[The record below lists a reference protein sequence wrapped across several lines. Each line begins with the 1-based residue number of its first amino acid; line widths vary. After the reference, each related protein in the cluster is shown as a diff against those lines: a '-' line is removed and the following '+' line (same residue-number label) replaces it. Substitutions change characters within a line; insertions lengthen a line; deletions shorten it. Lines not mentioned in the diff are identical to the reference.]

1 MAKNPPPEGY
11 LFSKAYTYYVFLLLW
26 LLYFFDYIDRM
37 VVVSLFPF
45 LKADWG
51 LTDAQCGAMV
61 SAVYWAIIL
70 FSFPI
75 SILIDRWS
83 RKKSIGI
90 MAVLWSMAT
99 AACAF
104 TRNFGQLFAAR
115 AAIGI
120 GEAGYAPGGTAMIS
134 ALFPEKRRAF
144 MVGIWNASIPLG
156 MAAGIVIGGII
167 ASRWGWRHAFG
178 IVALPGLII
187 ALLFL
192 FVKDYKT
199 VGLERTVDRELR
211 ESGGH
216 LAARYLPGNSGT
228 DFKSV
233 PELPAV
239 LSDPAT
245 KKMTKMDI
253 VRTFAATPS
262 LILTYFGF
270 AGMMFTSI
278 SMSTFLP
285 TYFERVQ
292 GFPLQKATLLASGI
306 MLTSIIGSPLGG
318 WIADTWMKKRIQA
331 RLLLPSISALLTA
344 GLFLTG
350 FSLPTGGM
358 VQYGIF
364 LLAGIASIAWASS
377 AIAVTQDVVHPGLRA
392 VSYALCVITQN
403 LLGSALGPIVTGAFS
418 DRYGILTAL
427 KIASAMALI
436 SFVLFYLGSRYYARD
451 LDKVERV
458 ALTAEE

>member
-1 MAKNPPPEGY
+1 MANHPPPEGY
-11 LFSKAYTYYVFLLLW
+11 LFSRAYTSYVFLLLW

-61 SAVYWAIIL
+61 SAVYWAIVL
-70 FSFPI
+70 FSFPA

-90 MAVLWSMAT
+90 MAVLWCMAT

-115 AAIGI
+115 TAIGI

-134 ALFPEKRRAF
+134 ALYPEKKRAF

-156 MAAGIVIGGII
+156 MAAGIVIGGFI

-178 IVALPGLII
+178 IVAFPGLII
-187 ALLFL
+187 ALLFFFL
-192 FVKDYKT
+192 RDYRT
-199 VGLERTVDRELR
+199 VGLEKSVDRR
-211 ESGGH
+211 ETTDTGH
-216 LAARYLPGNSGT
+216 AA
-228 DFKSV
+228 
-233 PELPAV
+233 A
-239 LSDPAT
+239 
-245 KKMTKMDI
+245 KMSKRDI
-253 VRTFAATPS
+253 ARAFAQTPS
-262 LILTYFGF
+262 LLLTYLGF

-285 TYFERVQ
+285 TYFQRVQ

-318 WIADTWMKKRIQA
+318 WIADAWMRRRLQA
-331 RLLLPSISALLTA
+331 RLLLPAISALLTA
-344 GLFLTG
+344 ILFLFG
-350 FSLPTGGM
+350 FYLPTGGFI
-358 VQYGIF
+358 QYGIF

-392 VSYALCVITQN
+392 ISYALCVVTQN
-403 LLGSALGPIVTGAFS
+403 LLGSALGPVVTGAFS

-427 KIASAMALI
+427 KIASSMAI
-436 SFVLFYLGSRYYARD
+436 FSCILFYLGSRFYRRD
-451 LDKVERV
+451 LEKVERV
-458 ALTAEE
+458 VLIPES

>member
-1 MAKNPPPEGY
+1 MAKQPPPEGY
-11 LFSKAYTYYVFLLLW
+11 LFSKAYTNYVFLLLW

-45 LKADWG
+45 LKTDWG

-90 MAVLWSMAT
+90 MAVLWSLAT

-144 MVGIWNASIPLG
+144 MVGIWNSSIPLG
-156 MAAGIVIGGII
+156 MAAGIVIGGLI

-192 FVKDYKT
+192 FVRDYKT
-199 VGLERTVDRELR
+199 VGLEKTVDRELR
-211 ESGGH
+211 GRG
-216 LAARYLPGNSGT
+216 
-228 DFKSV
+228 
-233 PELPAV
+233 
-239 LSDPAT
+239 PAT
-245 KKMTKMDI
+245 KKMTKVDI

-285 TYFERVQ
+285 TYFQRVQ

-331 RLLLPSISALLTA
+331 RLLLPSVSALLTA
-344 GLFLTG
+344 VLFLTG
-350 FSLPTGGM
+350 FYLPTGGM

-392 VSYALCVITQN
+392 VSYALCVIVQN

-418 DRYGILTAL
+418 DSYGILTAL

>member
-1 MAKNPPPEGY
+1 
-11 LFSKAYTYYVFLLLW
+11 LLW
-26 LLYFFDYIDRM
+26 LLYFFDYVDRM

-51 LTDAQCGAMV
+51 LSDAQCGAMV
-61 SAVYWAIIL
+61 SAVYWTIVL

-90 MAVLWSMAT
+90 MAALWSLAT
-99 AACAF
+99 MACAF
-104 TRNFGQLFAAR
+104 TTNFGQLFAAR

-134 ALFPEKRRAF
+134 ALYPQRKRAF
-144 MVGIWNASIPLG
+144 MLGIWSAAIPLG
-156 MAAGIVIGGII
+156 MATGIVIGGLI
-167 ASRWGWRHAFG
+167 AARWGWRHAFG
-178 IVALPGLII
+178 IVAVPGLLI

-192 FVKDYKT
+192 FVRDYKT
-199 VGLERTVDRELR
+199 VGLERMVGPSDAVT
-211 ESGGH
+211 G
-216 LAARYLPGNSGT
+216 AAP
-228 DFKSV
+228 V
-233 PELPAV
+233 
-239 LSDPAT
+239 T
-245 KKMTKMDI
+245 KKMSRMDI

-285 TYFERVQ
+285 TYFQRVQ
-292 GFPLQKATLLASGI
+292 GFPMQTATLLASGI

-318 WIADTWMKKRIQA
+318 WLADKWMKKSIHA
-331 RLLLPSISALLTA
+331 RLLLPSISAMLTA
-344 GLFLTG
+344 VLFLTG
-350 FSLPTGGM
+350 FQMGSGGI
-358 VQYGIF
+358 VQYGVF
-364 LLAGIASIAWASS
+364 LLAGMASIAWASS
-377 AIAVTQDVVHPGLRA
+377 AIAVTQDLVHPGLRA
-392 VSYALCVITQN
+392 VSYGLCVVTQN

-418 DRYGILTAL
+418 DQYGILTAL

-436 SFVLFYLGSRYYARD
+436 AAVLFYVGSRHYAKD
-451 LDKVERV
+451 LERVERI
-458 ALTAEE
+458 ALMAED

>member
-1 MAKNPPPEGY
+1 MAKQPPPEGY
-11 LFSKAYTYYVFLLLW
+11 LFSKAYTNYVFLLLW
-26 LLYFFDYIDRM
+26 LLYFFDYVDRM

-45 LKADWG
+45 LKTDWG

-90 MAVLWSMAT
+90 MAVLWSIAT

-104 TRNFGQLFAAR
+104 TRNFGQLFVAR

-134 ALFPEKRRAF
+134 ALYPEKRRAF
-144 MVGIWNASIPLG
+144 MVGIWNSSIPLG
-156 MAAGIVIGGII
+156 MAAGIVIGGLI

-199 VGLERTVDRELR
+199 VGLEKTVDREHTG
-211 ESGGH
+211 S
-216 LAARYLPGNSGT
+216 AGT
-228 DFKSV
+228 DLKS
-233 PELPAV
+233 LPQITG
-239 LSDPAT
+239 PAT

-285 TYFERVQ
+285 TYFQRVH

-306 MLTSIIGSPLGG
+306 MLTAIVGSPLGG

-331 RLLLPSISALLTA
+331 RLLLPSVSALLTA
-344 GLFLTG
+344 ALFLTG

-392 VSYALCVITQN
+392 VSYALCVIVQN
-403 LLGSALGPIVTGAFS
+403 LLGSALGPVVTGAFS
-418 DRYGILTAL
+418 DAFGILTAL
-427 KIASAMALI
+427 KFASAMALI
-436 SFVLFYLGSRYYARD
+436 SCVLFYLGSRYYTRD
-451 LDKVERV
+451 LEKVERV
-458 ALTAEE
+458 PLTAEE

>member
-1 MAKNPPPEGY
+1 MAKQPLPEGY
-11 LFSKAYTYYVFLLLW
+11 LFSRAYTNYVFLLLW

-51 LTDAQCGAMV
+51 LTDAQCGVMV

-70 FSFPI
+70 FSFPV

-90 MAVLWSMAT
+90 MAVLWSLAT

-134 ALFPEKRRAF
+134 ALYPEKRRAF

-156 MAAGIVIGGII
+156 MAAGIVIGGLI

-178 IVALPGLII
+178 IVALPGLIV

-192 FVKDYKT
+192 FVRDYKT
-199 VGLERTVDRELR
+199 VGLEKTVDRELR
-211 ESGGH
+211 GPELRGH
-216 LAARYLPGNSGT
+216 LAARCPLNSLN
-228 DFKSV
+228 S
-233 PELPAV
+233 
-239 LSDPAT
+239 
-245 KKMTKMDI
+245 KKMTQMDI

-285 TYFERVQ
+285 TYFQRVQ

-331 RLLLPSISALLTA
+331 RLLLPSVSALLTA
-344 GLFLTG
+344 VLFLTG
-350 FSLPTGGM
+350 FYLPSGGM

>member
-1 MAKNPPPEGY
+1 MTKTSPPAGY
-11 LFSKAYTYYVFLLLW
+11 LFSKAYTAYIFLLLW
-26 LLYFFDYIDRM
+26 LLYFFDYVDRM

-75 SILIDRWS
+75 SIVIDRWS

-90 MAVLWSMAT
+90 MAALWSLAT
-99 AACAF
+99 AACAL
-104 TRNFGQLFAAR
+104 TKNFGQLFAAR
-115 AAIGI
+115 TAIGI

-134 ALFPEKRRAF
+134 ALYPEKKRAF
-144 MVGIWNASIPLG
+144 MVGIWNASIPIG
-156 MAAGIVIGGII
+156 MAAGIVIGGLI
-167 ASRWGWRHAFG
+167 ASHWGWRHAFG

-187 ALLFL
+187 ALLFF

-199 VGLERTVDRELR
+199 VGLEKTVDLMQAEK
-211 ESGGH
+211 
-216 LAARYLPGNSGT
+216 
-228 DFKSV
+228 KSHPV
-233 PELPAV
+233 
-239 LSDPAT
+239 T
-245 KKMTKMDI
+245 KKMSKREI
-253 VRTFAATPS
+253 IRTFAGTPS
-262 LILTYFGF
+262 LLMTYFGF

-285 TYFERVQ
+285 TYFQRVH

-318 WIADTWMKKRIQA
+318 WIADAWMKKKIQA
-331 RLLLPSISALLTA
+331 RLLVPSISALLTTV
-344 GLFLTG
+344 LFLGG
-350 FSLPTGGM
+350 FYWPSGGM

-392 VSYALCVITQN
+392 ISYGLCVITQN
-403 LLGSALGPIVTGAFS
+403 LLGSALGPVVTGAFS
-418 DRYGILTAL
+418 DRFGILAAL

-436 SFVLFYLGSRYYARD
+436 SCILFYIGSNFYKRD
-451 LDKVERV
+451 LDKVERI
-458 ALTAEE
+458 ALIPES

>member
-1 MAKNPPPEGY
+1 MKAAAYRRSTGLIIEEAPPPEGY
-11 LFSKAYTYYVFLLLW
+11 LFPKAYTSFVFGLLW

-61 SAVYWAIIL
+61 SAVYWAIVL
-70 FSFPI
+70 FSFPA
-75 SILIDRWS
+75 SIVIDRWS

-90 MAVLWSMAT
+90 MALLWCLAT

-115 AAIGI
+115 TAIGI

-134 ALFPEKRRAF
+134 ALYPEKKRAF
-144 MVGIWNASIPLG
+144 MVGLWNASIPLG
-156 MAAGIVIGGII
+156 MAAGIVIGGVI
-167 ASRWGWRHAFG
+167 AARWGWRHAFG

-187 ALLFL
+187 ALLFF
-192 FVKDYKT
+192 FVRDYKT
-199 VGLERTVDRELR
+199 VDLERTVALR
-211 ESGGH
+211 GEAADAGH
-216 LAARYLPGNSGT
+216 
-228 DFKSV
+228 
-233 PELPAV
+233 AV
-239 LSDPAT
+239 IRMG
-245 KKMTKMDI
+245 KRDI
-253 VRTFAATPS
+253 VRAFAQTPS
-262 LILTYFGF
+262 LLLTYLGF

-285 TYFERVQ
+285 TYFQRVQ

-306 MLTSIIGSPLGG
+306 MLTAIVGSPLGG
-318 WIADTWMKKRIQA
+318 WIADTWMKRRLQA
-331 RLLLPSISALLTA
+331 RLLVPAISALLTA
-344 GLFLTG
+344 VLFLGG
-350 FSLPTGGM
+350 FHLPSGGFI
-358 VQYGIF
+358 QYGIF

-392 VSYALCVITQN
+392 VSYGLCVITQN
-403 LLGSALGPIVTGAFS
+403 LLGSALGPVVTGAIS

-427 KIASAMALI
+427 KIASAMAFI
-436 SFVLFYLGSRYYARD
+436 SCALFYLGSRTYQSD
-451 LDKVERV
+451 LEKCERV
-458 ALTAEE
+458 VLTPEK

>member
-1 MAKNPPPEGY
+1 MAKQAPPKGY
-11 LFSKAYTYYVFLLLW
+11 LFSSAYTNYVFLLLW
-26 LLYFFDYIDRM
+26 LLYFFDFVDRM

-45 LKADWG
+45 LKSDWG
-51 LTDAQCGAMV
+51 LSDAQCGAMV
-61 SAVYWAIIL
+61 SAVYWTIIL

-83 RKKSIGI
+83 RKKSIGS
-90 MAVLWSMAT
+90 MAILWSLAT

-104 TRNFGQLFAAR
+104 TSNFGQLFATR

-134 ALFPEKRRAF
+134 ALYPEKRRAL
-144 MVGIWNASIPLG
+144 MLGIWNASIPLG
-156 MAAGIVIGGII
+156 MATGIVIGGLI

-178 IVALPGLII
+178 IVALPGLVI

-192 FVKDYKT
+192 FVRDYKT
-199 VGLERTVDRELR
+199 VGLERTVASSE
-211 ESGGH
+211 
-216 LAARYLPGNSGT
+216 AARGS
-228 DFKSV
+228 S
-233 PELPAV
+233 
-239 LSDPAT
+239 PAT
-245 KKMTKMDI
+245 KKMTRMDI

-292 GFPLQKATLLASGI
+292 GLPMQKATLMASGI

-318 WIADTWMKKRIQA
+318 WIADKWMMRRIEA
-331 RLLLPSISALLTA
+331 RLLLPCVSALLTA
-344 GLFLTG
+344 VLFLTG
-350 FSLPTGGM
+350 FQMDSGGI
-358 VQYGIF
+358 VQYGVL
-364 LLAGIASIAWASS
+364 LLAGIASIGWASS
-377 AIAVTQDVVHPGLRA
+377 AIAVTQDLVHPGLRA
-392 VSYALCVITQN
+392 MSYGLCVVTQN

-418 DRYGILTAL
+418 DQYGILTAL

-458 ALTAEE
+458 ALTADD

>member
-1 MAKNPPPEGY
+1 LTKTPPPEGY
-11 LFSKAYTYYVFLLLW
+11 LFSKAYTAYVFLLLW
-26 LLYFFDYIDRM
+26 LLYFFDYVDRM

-75 SILIDRWS
+75 SIIIDRWS

-90 MAVLWSMAT
+90 MAVLWSIAT
-99 AACAF
+99 AACAL
-104 TRNFGQLFAAR
+104 TKNFGQLFAAR
-115 AAIGI
+115 TLIGI

-134 ALFPEKRRAF
+134 ALYPEKKRAF
-144 MVGIWNASIPLG
+144 MVGIWNASIPIG
-156 MAAGIVIGGII
+156 MAAGIVIGGLI
-167 ASRWGWRHAFG
+167 ASHWGWRHAFG
-178 IVALPGLII
+178 IVALPGLAI
-187 ALLFL
+187 AVLFF

-199 VGLERTVDRELR
+199 VGLGKTVDRGQAE
-211 ESGGH
+211 
-216 LAARYLPGNSGT
+216 
-228 DFKSV
+228 KK
-233 PELPAV
+233 
-239 LSDPAT
+239 SDPAMQ
-245 KKMTKMDI
+245 KMSKMDI
-253 VRTFAATPS
+253 VRAFSGTPS
-262 LILTYFGF
+262 LLMTYFGF

-285 TYFERVQ
+285 TYFQRVQ

-318 WIADTWMKKRIQA
+318 WIADTWMKKNIKA
-331 RLLLPSISALLTA
+331 RLLVPSVSAFLSA
-344 GLFLTG
+344 VLFLGG
-350 FSLPTGGM
+350 FQLFSGGI
-358 VQYGIF
+358 VQYGVF

-392 VSYALCVITQN
+392 ISYALCVIVQN
-403 LLGSALGPIVTGAFS
+403 LLGSALGPVVTGAFS

-427 KIASAMALI
+427 KIASLTALI
-436 SFVLFYLGSRYYARD
+436 SCVLFYLGSRFYKRD

-458 ALTAEE
+458 VLTPEN

>member
-1 MAKNPPPEGY
+1 MTKQPPPEGY
-11 LFSKAYTYYVFLLLW
+11 LFSKAYTNYVFLLLW

-90 MAVLWSMAT
+90 MAVLWSLAT
-99 AACAF
+99 AACAV

-134 ALFPEKRRAF
+134 ALYPEKRRAF

-156 MAAGIVIGGII
+156 MAAGIVIGGLI

-178 IVALPGLII
+178 IVALPGLIV

-192 FVKDYKT
+192 FVRDYKT
-199 VGLERTVDRELR
+199 VGLEKTVDRRVAEK
-211 ESGGH
+211 ES
-216 LAARYLPGNSGT
+216 S
-228 DFKSV
+228 S
-233 PELPAV
+233 
-239 LSDPAT
+239 AT

-285 TYFERVQ
+285 TYFQRVQ
-292 GFPLQKATLLASGI
+292 GFPMQKATLLASGI

-318 WIADTWMKKRIQA
+318 WIADTWMKKRVQA
-331 RLLLPSISALLTA
+331 RLLLPSVSALLTA
-344 GLFLTG
+344 VLFLTG
-350 FSLPTGGM
+350 FYLPTGGM

-458 ALTAEE
+458 ALTVEE

>member
-1 MAKNPPPEGY
+1 MAKTSPPEGY
-11 LFSKAYTYYVFLLLW
+11 LFSKVYTAYVFLLLW
-26 LLYFFDYIDRM
+26 FLYFFDYVDRM

-75 SILIDRWS
+75 SIIIDRWS

-90 MAVLWSMAT
+90 MAVLWSAAT
-99 AACAF
+99 AACAL
-104 TRNFGQLFAAR
+104 TKNFGQLFAAR
-115 AAIGI
+115 TAIGI

-134 ALFPEKRRAF
+134 ALYPEKKRAF
-144 MVGIWNASIPLG
+144 MVGIWNASIPIG
-156 MAAGIVIGGII
+156 MAAGIIIGGFI
-167 ASRWGWRHAFG
+167 ASHWGWRHAFG
-178 IVALPGLII
+178 IVALPGLVI
-187 ALLFL
+187 ALLF
-192 FVKDYKT
+192 FFIKDYKT
-199 VGLERTVDRELR
+199 VGLETTVDRRQAEK
-211 ESGGH
+211 ESAP
-216 LAARYLPGNSGT
+216 AA
-228 DFKSV
+228 
-233 PELPAV
+233 
-239 LSDPAT
+239 
-245 KKMTKMDI
+245 KKMSKRDI
-253 VRTFAATPS
+253 VRAFAGTPS
-262 LILTYFGF
+262 LLLTYFGF

-285 TYFERVQ
+285 TYFQRVQ

-306 MLTSIIGSPLGG
+306 MLTSIVGSPLGG
-318 WIADTWMKKRIQA
+318 WIADTWMKQRIQA
-331 RLLLPSISALLTA
+331 RLLVPSLSALLTA
-344 GLFLTG
+344 ILFLVG
-350 FSLPTGGM
+350 FHVLSWGM

-403 LLGSALGPIVTGAFS
+403 LLGSALGPVVTGALS

-427 KIASAMALI
+427 KIASALALI
-436 SFVLFYLGSRYYARD
+436 SCILFYMGSRFYKRD
-451 LDKVERV
+451 LDKVDRV
-458 ALTAEE
+458 ALIPER

>member
-1 MAKNPPPEGY
+1 MAKQPPPEGY
-11 LFSKAYTYYVFLLLW
+11 LFSKAYTNYVFLLLW
-26 LLYFFDYIDRM
+26 LLYFFDYVDRM

-45 LKADWG
+45 LKTDWG

-90 MAVLWSMAT
+90 MAVLWSLAT

-134 ALFPEKRRAF
+134 ALYPEKRRAF
-144 MVGIWNASIPLG
+144 MVGIWNSSIPLG
-156 MAAGIVIGGII
+156 MAAGIVIGGLI

-199 VGLERTVDRELR
+199 VGLEKTVDREHTG
-211 ESGGH
+211 S
-216 LAARYLPGNSGT
+216 AGT
-228 DFKSV
+228 DLKS
-233 PELPAV
+233 LPQITG
-239 LSDPAT
+239 PAT

-285 TYFERVQ
+285 TYFQRVH

-306 MLTSIIGSPLGG
+306 MLTAIIGSPLGG

-344 GLFLTG
+344 ALFLTG

-392 VSYALCVITQN
+392 VSYALCVIVQN

-418 DRYGILTAL
+418 DAYGILTAL
-427 KIASAMALI
+427 KFASAMALI
-436 SFVLFYLGSRYYARD
+436 SCVLFYLGSRYYTRD
-451 LDKVERV
+451 LEKVERV
-458 ALTAEE
+458 PLTAEE

>member
-1 MAKNPPPEGY
+1 MAKQPPPEGY
-11 LFSKAYTYYVFLLLW
+11 LFSKAYTHYVFLLLW

-90 MAVLWSMAT
+90 MAVLWSLAT
-99 AACAF
+99 VACAF

-134 ALFPEKRRAF
+134 ALYPEKRRAF

-156 MAAGIVIGGII
+156 MAAGIVIGGLI

-187 ALLFL
+187 ALLFF
-192 FVKDYKT
+192 FVRDYKT
-199 VGLERTVDRELR
+199 VGLEKTVDRREAEL
-211 ESGGH
+211 GGH
-216 LAARYLPGNSGT
+216 LAARCPPNSR
-228 DFKSV
+228 
-233 PELPAV
+233 
-239 LSDPAT
+239 
-245 KKMTKMDI
+245 KMTKMDI

-306 MLTSIIGSPLGG
+306 MLTAIIGSPLGG
-318 WIADTWMKKRIQA
+318 WIADTWMKKRMNA
-331 RLLLPSISALLTA
+331 RLLLPSVSALLTA
-344 GLFLTG
+344 VLFLTG
-350 FSLPTGGM
+350 FHLPTGGM

-403 LLGSALGPIVTGAFS
+403 LLGSALGPIVTGLFS

-427 KIASAMALI
+427 KIASAMALV
-436 SFVLFYLGSRYYARD
+436 SFVLFYLGSRYYVRD

>member
-1 MAKNPPPEGY
+1 MEKQPPPEGY
-11 LFSKAYTYYVFLLLW
+11 LFSRAYTNYVFLLLW

-51 LTDAQCGAMV
+51 LSDAQCGAMV
-61 SAVYWAIIL
+61 SAVYWTIVL
-70 FSFPI
+70 FTFPI

-90 MAVLWSMAT
+90 MAVLWSLAT
-99 AACAF
+99 VACAF

-120 GEAGYAPGGTAMIS
+120 GEAGYSPGGTAMIS
-134 ALFPEKRRAF
+134 ALYPEKRRAF
-144 MVGIWNASIPLG
+144 VVGIWNAAIPLG
-156 MAAGIVIGGII
+156 MATGIVLGGVI
-167 ASRWGWRHAFG
+167 ASHWGWRHAFG

-187 ALLFL
+187 ALLFF
-192 FVKDYKT
+192 FVRDYKT
-199 VGLERTVDRELR
+199 VGLEKALDPID
-211 ESGGH
+211 
-216 LAARYLPGNSGT
+216 AARQSR
-228 DFKSV
+228 
-233 PELPAV
+233 PAI
-239 LSDPAT
+239 

-262 LILTYFGF
+262 LLLTYFGF

-285 TYFERVQ
+285 TYFQRVQ
-292 GFPLQKATLLASGI
+292 GFPMQKATLLASGI

-331 RLLLPSISALLTA
+331 RLLLPSFSALLTA
-344 GLFLTG
+344 VLFLTG
-350 FSLPTGGM
+350 FNLFSGGM

-451 LDKVERV
+451 LGKVERV

>member
-1 MAKNPPPEGY
+1 MAKQPPPEGY
-11 LFSKAYTYYVFLLLW
+11 LFSKAYTNYVFLLLW
-26 LLYFFDYIDRM
+26 LLYFFDYVDRM

-45 LKADWG
+45 LKTDWG

-90 MAVLWSMAT
+90 MAILWSLAT

-104 TRNFGQLFAAR
+104 TRNFGQLFVAR

-134 ALFPEKRRAF
+134 ALYPEKRRAF
-144 MVGIWNASIPLG
+144 MVGIWNSSIPLG
-156 MAAGIVIGGII
+156 MAAGIVIGGLI
-167 ASRWGWRHAFG
+167 ASHWGWRHAFG

-199 VGLERTVDRELR
+199 VGLEKTVDREHTG
-211 ESGGH
+211 S
-216 LAARYLPGNSGT
+216 AGT
-228 DFKSV
+228 DLKS
-233 PELPAV
+233 LPQITG
-239 LSDPAT
+239 PAT

-285 TYFERVQ
+285 TYFQRVH

-306 MLTSIIGSPLGG
+306 MLTAIVGSPLGG

-331 RLLLPSISALLTA
+331 RLLLPSVSALLTA
-344 GLFLTG
+344 ALFLTG

-392 VSYALCVITQN
+392 VSYALCVIVQN
-403 LLGSALGPIVTGAFS
+403 LLGSALGPVVTGAFS
-418 DRYGILTAL
+418 DAFGILTAL
-427 KIASAMALI
+427 KFASAMALI
-436 SFVLFYLGSRYYARD
+436 SCVLFYLGSRYYTRD
-451 LDKVERV
+451 LEKVERV
-458 ALTAEE
+458 PLTAEE

>member
-1 MAKNPPPEGY
+1 MANHPPPEGY
-11 LFSKAYTYYVFLLLW
+11 LFSRAYTSYVFLLLW

-61 SAVYWAIIL
+61 SAVYWAIVL
-70 FSFPI
+70 FSFPA
-75 SILIDRWS
+75 SIVIDRWS

-90 MAVLWSMAT
+90 MAFLWCLAT

-104 TRNFGQLFAAR
+104 TKNFGQLFAAR
-115 AAIGI
+115 TAIGI

-134 ALFPEKRRAF
+134 ALYPEKKRAF

-156 MAAGIVIGGII
+156 MAAGIVIGGFI
-167 ASRWGWRHAFG
+167 AARWGWRHAFG
-178 IVALPGLII
+178 IVALPGLIV
-187 ALLFL
+187 ALLFF
-192 FVKDYKT
+192 FVRDYRT
-199 VGLERTVDRELR
+199 VGLERTVDRR
-211 ESGGH
+211 ETTDAGR
-216 LAARYLPGNSGT
+216 AA
-228 DFKSV
+228 
-233 PELPAV
+233 A
-239 LSDPAT
+239 
-245 KKMTKMDI
+245 KMSKLDI
-253 VRTFAATPS
+253 VRAFAQTPS
-262 LILTYFGF
+262 LLLTYIGF

-285 TYFERVQ
+285 TYFQRVQ

-318 WIADTWMKKRIQA
+318 WIADAWMKRRLQA
-331 RLLLPSISALLTA
+331 RLLVPSISAMLTA
-344 GLFLTG
+344 ALFLCG
-350 FSLPTGGM
+350 FSLPSGGG

-392 VSYALCVITQN
+392 ISYALCVVTQN
-403 LLGSALGPIVTGAFS
+403 LLGSALGPVVTGVFS

-427 KIASAMALI
+427 KIASSMAI
-436 SFVLFYLGSRYYARD
+436 FSCVLFYLGSRFYRRD

-458 ALTAEE
+458 VLTPEK

>member
-1 MAKNPPPEGY
+1 MTKRPPPEGY
-11 LFSKAYTYYVFLLLW
+11 LFSKGYTAYVFLLLW

-61 SAVYWAIIL
+61 SAVYWAIVL
-70 FSFPI
+70 FSFPA
-75 SILIDRWS
+75 SIVIDRWS

-90 MAVLWSMAT
+90 MAVLWCLAT

-115 AAIGI
+115 TAIGI

-134 ALFPEKRRAF
+134 ALYPEKKRAF

-156 MAAGIVIGGII
+156 MAAGIVIGGFI
-167 ASRWGWRHAFG
+167 ASRWGWHHAFG
-178 IVALPGLII
+178 IVAFPGLII
-187 ALLFL
+187 ALLFFFL
-192 FVKDYKT
+192 RDYRT
-199 VGLERTVDRELR
+199 VGLEKSVDRR
-211 ESGGH
+211 EATDTGN
-216 LAARYLPGNSGT
+216 AA
-228 DFKSV
+228 
-233 PELPAV
+233 A
-239 LSDPAT
+239 
-245 KKMTKMDI
+245 KMSKRDI
-253 VRTFAATPS
+253 VRAFAQTPS
-262 LILTYFGF
+262 LLLTYIGF

-285 TYFERVQ
+285 TYFQRVQ

-318 WIADTWMKKRIQA
+318 WIADAWMRRRLQA
-331 RLLLPSISALLTA
+331 RLLLPAISALLTA
-344 GLFLTG
+344 ILFLFG
-350 FSLPTGGM
+350 FYLPTGGFI
-358 VQYGIF
+358 QYGIF

-392 VSYALCVITQN
+392 VSYALCVVTQN
-403 LLGSALGPIVTGAFS
+403 LLGSALGPVVTGAFS

-427 KIASAMALI
+427 KIASSMAI
-436 SFVLFYLGSRYYARD
+436 FSCILFYLGSRFYRRD
-451 LDKVERV
+451 LEKVERV
-458 ALTAEE
+458 VLIPES